1 VNFLLT
7 SAKSKKAF
15 FVSRTLRHK
24 PHRINQ
30 FAGRML
36 YKGVKLRGDSV
47 WCDRRFGAE
56 AGKKPMKVSRVSA
69 VPVPEQKPAPPS
81 VKGSGEFAA
90 LFERKDPP
98 PPTPA
103 RKPEAPSIAAPGAP
117 IPQQKPDPV
126 AVQEK
131 NAPVPGYKPDP
142 QASQTAQ
149 IPVPDRKPDPAA
161 FLLAERQAQTRK
173 TAPPTTSDSDG
184 NAAERIAA
192 ASRQVAGLSGHSYKT
207 ILAQATQESGLD
219 PNKKSRTSSA
229 AGPFQFLEKTWL
241 DMFRRHGAAY
251 GLGDMADQIKV
262 RDGVSYVAD
271 PAMKK
276 KILDLRHNIDV
287 SAGMA
292 ARMLSEGK
300 ERLEQRLKRPVSE
313 TESRLAYVFG
323 VGGALTLLRA
333 AERSPD
339 KPAAELLPGAAKAN
353 GPLFYDRKT
362 GQALSVS
369 ETLARLNRKMNV
381 DQRDMF
387 AAIDDA
393 AGRLRLDGRA
403 SPFNAFQTAT
413 DAPPPSPFED
423 EAIAES
429 RKSV

>member
-1 VNFLLT
+1 
-7 SAKSKKAF
+7 
-15 FVSRTLRHK
+15 
-24 PHRINQ
+24 
-30 FAGRML
+30 
-36 YKGVKLRGDSV
+36 
-47 WCDRRFGAE
+47 
-56 AGKKPMKVSRVSA
+56 MKVSRVSA
-69 VPVPEQKPAPPS
+69 VPMPEQKPAPPP
-81 VKGSGEFAA
+81 VAGNGEFAA

-98 PPTPA
+98 PPLPD
-103 RKPEAPSIAAPGAP
+103 RKPEAPPVAVSGVP

-142 QASQTAQ
+142 QASQIAQ
-149 IPVPDRKPDPAA
+149 IPIPDRKPAPAA
-161 FLLAERQAQTRK
+161 TATAALAERQAQARK
-173 TAPPTTSDSDG
+173 TAPQTASDSDES
-184 NAAERIAA
+184 AAERIAA

-251 GLGDMADQIKV
+251 GLGDMAEQIKV

-393 AGRLRLDGRA
+393 AGRLRLDGRP
-403 SPFNAFQTAT
+403 SPFNTFQTAT
-413 DAPPPSPFED
+413 DAPPPSPFAD
-423 EAIAES
+423 EAIAQS

>member
-1 VNFLLT
+1 
-7 SAKSKKAF
+7 
-15 FVSRTLRHK
+15 
-24 PHRINQ
+24 
-30 FAGRML
+30 ML
-36 YKGVKLRGDSV
+36 YKGVKFCGDSV
-47 WCDRRFGAE
+47 WWIRRFGAE

-69 VPVPEQKPAPPS
+69 VLVPEQKPAPPP
-81 VKGSGEFAA
+81 VAGNGEFAA
-90 LFERKDPP
+90 LFERKDPSP
-98 PPTPA
+98 PLPA
-103 RKPEAPSIAAPGAP
+103 RKPEAPPVTASGVP

-142 QASQTAQ
+142 QATQIAQ
-149 IPVPDRKPDPAA
+149 IPVPDRKPAPAA
-161 FLLAERQAQTRK
+161 ALLAERQAQTRK
-173 TAPPTTSDSDG
+173 AAPPTPMISGGAESGG

-251 GLGDMADQIKV
+251 GLGDMAEQIKV

-362 GQALSVS
+362 GQALSVT

-393 AGRLRLDGRA
+393 AGRLRLDGRP
-403 SPFNAFQTAT
+403 SPFNTFQTAT

>member
-1 VNFLLT
+1 
-7 SAKSKKAF
+7 
-15 FVSRTLRHK
+15 
-24 PHRINQ
+24 
-30 FAGRML
+30 
-36 YKGVKLRGDSV
+36 
-47 WCDRRFGAE
+47 
-56 AGKKPMKVSRVSA
+56 MKVSRVSA
-69 VPVPEQKPAPPS
+69 VPVPEPKPAPPS
-81 VKGSGEFAA
+81 VKASGDFAA

-103 RKPEAPSIAAPGAP
+103 RKPEAPSMMASGVPV
-117 IPQQKPDPV
+117 PQQKPDPV

-142 QASQTAQ
+142 QAPQTVQ

-161 FLLAERQAQTRK
+161 ALLARRQAQEQAQARK
-173 TAPPTTSDSDG
+173 AAAAASASASVTANGGAGGADAS
-184 NAAERIAA
+184 AAERIAA

-251 GLGDMADQIKV
+251 GLGDLADQIKV
-262 RDGVSYVAD
+262 RDGVSYVSD
-271 PAMKK
+271 PAVKK

-339 KPAAELLPGAAKAN
+339 RPAAELLPGAAKAN

-362 GQALSVS
+362 GQALSVT

-393 AGRLRLDGRA
+393 AGRLRLDGRP

-413 DAPPPSPFED
+413 DTPPPSPFED